1 MATTASLYPV
11 RRPGPPPGAGW
22 TTLRAM
28 EPLDDQGRGD
38 RAAQAREE
46 RRRGWERRRRRRR
59 IGALAMVAVA
69 AAAAAGAL
77 ALRSGGGSP
86 SPAPAAAAV
95 TTPPAPTAP
104 AAPAPAP
111 RPTFARLAFP
121 PTPAQA
127 SVRVPVL
134 MFHRV
139 ASPATITNAVSADL
153 TVTPARFAAEMD
165 WLARNDYHP
174 ISQAALFRAL
184 FEGAPLPPRPV
195 VLTFDD
201 GYVDDAVTIAP
212 ILRRHHW
219 PATLAVIVGR
229 AGATAF
235 LTWPQIVALDRQGM
249 DIASHSMDHVELAGA
264 GSADLTRQLVDSR
277 RMLAAHLG
285 HPVYWF
291 VYPAGSYDATAE
303 AAARDAGYLLAY
315 TTDAGST
322 ISSASPMA
330 EPRVRVHGADS
341 VEAFAA
347 AVSAASGG

>member
-1 MATTASLYPV
+1 
-11 RRPGPPPGAGW
+11 
-22 TTLRAM
+22 M
-28 EPLDDQGRGD
+28 EPHDDPGRGD
-38 RAAQAREE
+38 EAAQAREE

-59 IGALAMVAVA
+59 WIGAIGVVVVA
-69 AAAAAGAL
+69 AATAGGAYAL
-77 ALRSGGGSP
+77 LSGDGS
-86 SPAPAAAAV
+86 PAAAPVAAAV
-95 TTPPAPTAP
+95 KTAPATTAPATAPTAP
-104 AAPAPAP
+104 APQSVFTP
-111 RPTFARLAFP
+111 LAFP
-121 PTPAQA
+121 AAPARA

-139 ASPATITNAVSADL
+139 ASAETITNAVSADL

-165 WLARNDYHP
+165 WLARNGYQP
-174 ISQAALFRAL
+174 ISEEALFRGL
-184 FEGAPLPPRPV
+184 YEGAPLPPRPV

-201 GYVDDAVTIAP
+201 GYVDDVVAVAP
-212 ILRRHHW
+212 VLRRRHW
-219 PATLAVIVGR
+219 PATLAVIAGR

-235 LTWPQIVALDRQGM
+235 LTWPQIVKLDREGM

-264 GSADLTRQLVDSR
+264 GSADLQRQLVDSR

-291 VYPAGSYDATAE
+291 VYPAGSYDAAAE
-303 AAARDAGYLLAY
+303 AAAIEAGYLLAY

-330 EPRVRVHGADS
+330 EPRVRVHGSDS
-341 VEAFAA
+341 VESFGA